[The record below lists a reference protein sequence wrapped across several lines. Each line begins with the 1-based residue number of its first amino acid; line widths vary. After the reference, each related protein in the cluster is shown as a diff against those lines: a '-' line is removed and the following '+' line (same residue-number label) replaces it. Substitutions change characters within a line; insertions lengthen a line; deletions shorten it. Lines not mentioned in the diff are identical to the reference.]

1 MEITGSKMSGWLEV
15 AGSVALA
22 IAAEPIHEA
31 GHAVA
36 ARCVTG
42 VWPTIGFWAVHPTAP
57 FRSTADML
65 AVLSAGDLA
74 VLAWW
79 GLMLLIAHR
88 RPERKWILVGPS
100 LVLGL
105 AVMNWFAASI
115 LSPFGYGHLGASDA
129 AKFMALSGLAP
140 WTVASVMTGILA
152 LMGTSLARVF
162 RSGTQPL
169 PAV

>member
-1 MEITGSKMSGWLEV
+1 MSGWLEV

-42 VWPTIGFWAVHPTAP
+42 VWPEIGFWAVHPAAP
-57 FRSTADML
+57 FRSRADML

-79 GLMLLIAHR
+79 GLMLLFAHR
-88 RPERKWILVGPS
+88 RPERNWMLVGPS

-105 AVMNWFAASI
+105 ALINWLAASI
-115 LSPFGYGHLGASDA
+115 LSPFGYSHLGASDA
-129 AKFMALSGLAP
+129 AKFLALSGLAS
-140 WTVASVMTGILA
+140 WIVAAAVTGMLA
-152 LMGTSLARVF
+152 LAGTCLARVF
-162 RSGTQPL
+162 RSGTPAL